1 MARAMPVPQVST
13 VRPKIM
19 TLAAISDSL
28 DTDFPTRLRDVAGA
42 VEARLDQ
49 LLPKPSG
56 HQSVIFEA
64 SRYAALGGGK
74 RLRPFLTVETARML
88 GGPLDQALTVGCAL
102 EALHV
107 YSLVH
112 DDLPCM
118 DDDDLRRGK
127 PTVHKAYDEAIG
139 VLAGDALLT
148 RSFGILS
155 EVDLPANVRVRLV
168 AELAKSGGMS
178 GMIGGQVVDITVAEG
193 ERDEALITELQ
204 AMKTGAL
211 IEYAVRAGGLVSG
224 ASETELTALTAYAR
238 DMGLAFQIQ
247 DDILDV
253 TGDAEKV
260 GKAVGKDADLG
271 KATFVSILGLNG
283 ARERARTLGGEAKN
297 HLEPWGA
304 SAQTLR
310 DTVDF
315 VLEREH

>member
-1 MARAMPVPQVST
+1 MP
-13 VRPKIM
+13 
-19 TLAAISDSL
+19 LAALSQSTDM
-28 DTDFPTRLRDVAGA
+28 DFPTRLRSVADL
-42 VEARLDQ
+42 VEARLNE
-49 LLPKPSG
+49 LLPQAAG
-56 HQSVIFEA
+56 HQSVIMEA

-88 GGPLDQALTVGCAL
+88 GGPLDAALTVGCAL
-102 EALHV
+102 ECLHV

-127 PTVHKAYDEAIG
+127 PTVHIAYDEAIA

-148 RSFGILS
+148 RSFGILAS
-155 EVDLPANVRVRLV
+155 IDLPAELKAKLV
-168 AELAKSGGMS
+168 EELAHASGMS

-211 IEYAVRAGGLVSG
+211 IDFAVRAGGLVSDVTP
-224 ASETELTALTAYAR
+224 SHLTALSAYAR

-253 TGDAEKV
+253 TGDAAQV

-271 KATFVSILGLNG
+271 KATFVSILGLQG
-283 ARERARTLGGEAKN
+283 ARDRAKLLGQQAKN

-315 VLEREH
+315 VLERQH